1 MPAALTFEGVQKVF
15 ADGTD
20 VLAGLDFRL
29 DYGAFTA
36 VVGPSGCGKSTLLR
50 LAAGLLAP
58 TAGQVI
64 RTLAAAGPGAVGCVF
79 QDPTL
84 MPWADVRTNVR
95 LPLKLTRVRRREA
108 DVRVADALALVGLD
122 AFADRY
128 PLQLSGGM
136 RMRVAIARALV
147 TEPSL
152 LLLDEPFAALDEIT
166 RFRLN
171 DELLR
176 LWKLRRCTVL
186 FVTHSVGEAVYLAER
201 ILVLSPRPGRIVAD
215 IAVELPQP
223 RSSALRTTRPF
234 EDLSGTVSRAL
245 VAAIQG

>member
-1 MPAALTFEGVQKVF
+1 MSAALTFEGVGKVF

-20 VLAGLDFRL
+20 ALAGLEFHL
-29 DYGAFTA
+29 DHGTFTA
-36 VVGPSGCGKSTLLR
+36 VVGPSGGGKTTLLR

-64 RTLAAAGPGAVGCVF
+64 RTLATPGPGAIGYVF

-84 MPWADVRTNVR
+84 MPWADVRANVR
-95 LPLKLTRVRRREA
+95 LPLKLTRMPRREA
-108 DVRVADALALVGLD
+108 DARVANALALVGLD

-176 LWKLRRCTVL
+176 LWQLRRCTVL

-201 ILVLSPRPGRIVAD
+201 ILVLSPRPGRVVTD
-215 IAVELPQP
+215 IAVALPQP
-223 RSSALRTTRPF
+223 RSAALRTSRPF
-234 EDLSGTVSRAL
+234 EDLSAAVSRAL
-245 VAAIQG
+245 VEAIQA

>member
-1 MPAALTFEGVQKVF
+1 MPAAVTFEDVAKVF
-15 ADGTD
+15 ADGTSA
-20 VLAGLDFRL
+20 VAGLDFCL
-29 DYGAFTA
+29 DSGAFTA

-50 LAAGLLAP
+50 LAAGLLTP
-58 TAGQVI
+58 TNGQVI
-64 RTLAAAGPGAVGCVF
+64 RMLAASGPGAIGYVF

-84 MPWADVRTNVR
+84 MPWADVRNNVR
-95 LPLKLTRVRRREA
+95 LPLKLTRVPRREA
-108 DVRVADALALVGLD
+108 DARVKDALTLVGLD

-176 LWKLRRCTVL
+176 LWQLRRCTVL

-201 ILVLSPRPGRIVAD
+201 VLVLSPRPGRVVAD
-215 IAVELPQP
+215 IPVALPQP
-223 RSSALRTTRPF
+223 RSPALRTSRPF

-245 VAAIQG
+245 VRAIEA

>member
-1 MPAALTFEGVQKVF
+1 MPAALTFEGVWKVF

-20 VLAGLDFRL
+20 ALAGLDFCL
-29 DYGAFTA
+29 DHGAFTA

-50 LAAGLLAP
+50 LAAGLITP
-58 TAGQVI
+58 SAGQVS
-64 RTLAAAGPGAVGCVF
+64 RTLATLGPAAVGYVF

-84 MPWADVRTNVR
+84 MPWADVRANVR
-95 LPLKLTRVRRREA
+95 LPLKLTRVPRREA

-122 AFADRY
+122 GFADRY

-147 TEPSL
+147 TAPSL

-176 LWKLRRCTVL
+176 LWQLRRCTVL

-201 ILVLSPRPGRIVAD
+201 ILVMSPRPGRIVAD
-215 IAVELPQP
+215 IAVPLPQP
-223 RSSALRTTRPF
+223 RSPALRTGRPF
-234 EDLSGTVSRAL
+234 EDLSAAVSRAL
-245 VAAIQG
+245 VEAIQG